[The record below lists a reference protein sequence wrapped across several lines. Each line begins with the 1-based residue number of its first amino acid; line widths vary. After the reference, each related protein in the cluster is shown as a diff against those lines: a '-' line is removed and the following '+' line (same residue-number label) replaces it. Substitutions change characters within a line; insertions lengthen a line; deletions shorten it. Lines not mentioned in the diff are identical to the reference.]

1 MIKILVD
8 NEIIQQLLSVYNNS
22 LSILD
27 EDTLTNLNTLLE
39 IDFDME
45 GSKELNG
52 FLSKYKY
59 KFVNIQNKIYNIR

>member
-8 NEIIQQLLSVYNNS
+8 NEIIQQLLSVYNNP

-45 GSKELNG
+45 GSKELDG
-52 FLSKYKY
+52 FLSKYKF
-59 KFVNIQNKIYNIR
+59 KFVDI